1 MAGTG
6 SVAGGEVRLNEHARN
21 YPRTIRYEGG
31 SAEIRLMAP
40 DDGPAVL
47 AFARELPAHDLL
59 FLPRDISQEK
69 VLNAWLAEIER
80 GTFVSLVA
88 TVAGK
93 VVGCAAIVRDPLSWA
108 RHVGELRI
116 VTSSA
121 MRGKGV
127 GRGLIEESFA
137 IALNLGLEKLCAQM
151 TVDQRGAIEI
161 FEGLGF
167 RGEALLRDQVKD
179 PDGTKHD
186 IVILSHD
193 VARVQAQMEA
203 YGVTSAF

>member
-1 MAGTG
+1 MAW
-6 SVAGGEVRLNEHARN
+6 GEIGLNDHARK
-21 YPRTIRYEGG
+21 YPRIIRYDGG
-31 SAEIRLMAP
+31 TAEIRLMTP
-40 DDGPAVL
+40 SDGPAVL
-47 AFARELPAHDLL
+47 AFARALPAHDLL

-80 GTFVSLVA
+80 GTFTSLVA
-88 TVAGK
+88 TVGDQVA
-93 VVGCAAIVRDPLSWA
+93 GCAAIVRDPLSWA
-108 RHVGELRI
+108 RHVGELRV
-116 VTSSA
+116 VTSSSV
-121 MRGKGV
+121 RGKGV
-127 GRGLIEESFA
+127 GRALIEESFA
-137 IALNLGLEKLCAQM
+137 IALNLGVEKLCAHM

-179 PDGTKHD
+179 PDGNKHD

-193 VARVQAQMEA
+193 VARIQAQMEA

>member
-1 MAGTG
+1 MNDH
-6 SVAGGEVRLNEHARN
+6 SRQ
-21 YPRTIRYEGG
+21 YPRAIGYDGG
-31 SAEIRLMAP
+31 SAEIRLMTV

-69 VLNAWLAEIER
+69 VLAAWLSEIGR
-80 GTFVSLVA
+80 GTFISLVV
-88 TVAGK
+88 TLAGK
-93 VVGCAAIVRDPLSWA
+93 VVGCAAIVRDPLSWS
-108 RHVGELRI
+108 RHVGELRV
-116 VTSSA
+116 VTSA
-121 MRGKGV
+121 TLRGKGV
-127 GRGLIEESFA
+127 GRALIEEAFA

-151 TVDQRGAIEI
+151 TVDQRGAIDI

-193 VARVQAQMEA
+193 VAQVQAQMEA
-203 YGVTSAF
+203 YGVTTAF

>member
-1 MAGTG
+1 MNDY
-6 SVAGGEVRLNEHARN
+6 SRQ
-21 YPRTIRYEGG
+21 YPRSIGYEGG
-31 SAEIRLMAP
+31 SAEIRLMTVE
-40 DDGPAVL
+40 DGPAVL
-47 AFARELPAHDLL
+47 AFARALPAHDLL

-69 VLNAWLAEIER
+69 VLAAWLTEIGR

-88 TVAGK
+88 TLDGK
-93 VVGCAAIVRDPLSWA
+93 VVGCAAIVRDPLSWS
-108 RHVGELRI
+108 RHVGELRV

-121 MRGKGV
+121 LRGKGV
-127 GRGLIEESFA
+127 GRALIEEAFA
-137 IALNLGLEKLCAQM
+137 LALNLGLEKLCAQM

-203 YGVTSAF
+203 YGMTSAF

>member
-1 MAGTG
+1 M
-6 SVAGGEVRLNEHARN
+6 VGGEVRLSDHARN
-21 YPRTIRYEGG
+21 YPRIIRYEGG
-31 SAEIRLMAP
+31 TAEIRLMTP
-40 DDGPAVL
+40 EDGPAVL
-47 AFARELPAHDLL
+47 AFARGLPAHDLL

-69 VLNAWLAEIER
+69 VLNAWLSE
-80 GTFVSLVA
+80 
-88 TVAGK
+88 
-93 VVGCAAIVRDPLSWA
+93 IVRDPLSWA
-108 RHVGELRI
+108 RHVGELRV

-121 MRGKGV
+121 VRGKGV
-127 GRGLIEESFA
+127 GRALIEESFA
-137 IALNLGLEKLCAQM
+137 IALSLGLEKLCAHM

>member
-1 MAGTG
+1 MAR
-6 SVAGGEVRLNEHARN
+6 GEIGLNEHTRK
-21 YPRTIRYEGG
+21 YPRTISYEGG
-31 SAEIRLMAP
+31 TSDIRLMTP
-40 DDGPAVL
+40 GDGSAVL

-69 VLNAWLAEIER
+69 VLAAWLSEIER

-88 TVAGK
+88 TVETK
-93 VVGCAAIVRDPLSWA
+93 VVGCAAIVRDPLSWS
-108 RHVGELRI
+108 RHVGELRV
-116 VTSSA
+116 VTSA
-121 MRGKGV
+121 AVRGKGV
-127 GRGLIEESFA
+127 GRALIEESFA
-137 IALNLGLEKLCAQM
+137 LALGLGLEKLCAQM

>member
-1 MAGTG
+1 M
-6 SVAGGEVRLNEHARN
+6 
-21 YPRTIRYEGG
+21 PRR
-31 SAEIRLMAP
+31 P
-40 DDGPAVL
+40 
-47 AFARELPAHDLL
+47 
-59 FLPRDISQEK
+59 
-69 VLNAWLAEIER
+69 
-80 GTFVSLVA
+80 VA
-88 TVAGK
+88 TRSRPFI
-93 VVGCAAIVRDPLSWA
+93 VGASSDRCASGA
-108 RHVGELRI
+108 
-116 VTSSA
+116 TSSA
-121 MRGKGV
+121 VRGKGV
-127 GRGLIEESFA
+127 GRALIEESFA
-137 IALNLGLEKLCAQM
+137 IALNLGLEKLCAHM

>member
-1 MAGTG
+1 M
-6 SVAGGEVRLNEHARN
+6 NDDARK

-31 SAEIRLMAP
+31 TADIRLMTPA
-40 DDGPAVL
+40 DGPGVL
-47 AFARELPAHDLL
+47 AFARELPAHVDLL
-59 FLPRDISQEK
+59 NFCLP
-69 VLNAWLAEIER
+69 VLVAVVER
-80 GTFVSLVA
+80 GTFLSLVA
-88 TVAGK
+88 TIGGK

-121 MRGKGV
+121 VRGKGV
-127 GRGLIEESFA
+127 GRALIEESFA
-137 IALNLGLEKLCAQM
+137 IALNLGLEKLCAHM

>member
-1 MAGTG
+1 M
-6 SVAGGEVRLNEHARN
+6 AGGEIGLNEHARK

-31 SAEIRLMAP
+31 TADIRLMTP

-47 AFARELPAHDLL
+47 AFARQLPAHDLL

-69 VLNAWLAEIER
+69 VLNAWLSEIER
-80 GTFVSLVA
+80 GTFVSLVS
-88 TVAGK
+88 TIGDN

-108 RHVGELRI
+108 HHVGELRV

-121 MRGKGV
+121 VRGKGV
-127 GRGLIEESFA
+127 GRALIEESFA

>member
-1 MAGTG
+1 MAR
-6 SVAGGEVRLNEHARN
+6 GEIGLNEHTRK
-21 YPRTIRYEGG
+21 YPRRITYEGG
-31 SAEIRLMAP
+31 TADIRLMTP
-40 DDGPAVL
+40 EDGPAVL

-69 VLNAWLAEIER
+69 VLNAWLGEIAR

-88 TVAGK
+88 TIGAE

-108 RHVGELRI
+108 RHVGELRV
-116 VTSSA
+116 VTSSVV
-121 MRGKGV
+121 RGKGV
-127 GRGLIEESFA
+127 GRALIEESFA
-137 IALNLGLEKLCAQM
+137 LALGLGLEKLCAQM

-179 PDGTKHD
+179 PDGAKHD

-193 VARVQAQMEA
+193 VARVQAKMEA
-203 YGVTSAF
+203 YGMTSAF

>member
-1 MAGTG
+1 M
-6 SVAGGEVRLNEHARN
+6 VGGEVRLSDHARN
-21 YPRTIRYEGG
+21 YPRIIRYEGG
-31 SAEIRLMAP
+31 TAEIRLMTP
-40 DDGPAVL
+40 EDGPAVL
-47 AFARELPAHDLL
+47 AFARGLPAHDLL

-69 VLNAWLAEIER
+69 VLNAWLSEIER
-80 GTFVSLVA
+80 GTFLSLVA
-88 TVAGK
+88 TVGDK
-93 VVGCAAIVRDPLSWA
+93 VVGCAAIVRDLLSWA
-108 RHVGELRI
+108 RHVGELRV

-121 MRGKGV
+121 VRGKGV
-127 GRGLIEESFA
+127 GRALIEESFA
-137 IALNLGLEKLCAQM
+137 IALSLGLEKLCAHM

>member
-1 MAGTG
+1 MAT
-6 SVAGGEVRLNEHARN
+6 A
-21 YPRTIRYEGG
+21 
-31 SAEIRLMAP
+31 
-40 DDGPAVL
+40 DGPAVL
-47 AFARELPAHDLL
+47 AFARALPAHDLL

-69 VLNAWLAEIER
+69 VLNAWLSEIER
-80 GTFVSLVA
+80 GSFTSLVA
-88 TVAGK
+88 TVDGEVA
-93 VVGCAAIVRDPLSWA
+93 GCAAIVRDPLSWA

-116 VTSSA
+116 VTSSKV
-121 MRGKGV
+121 RGKGV
-127 GRGLIEESFA
+127 GRALIEESFA
-137 IALNLGLEKLCAQM
+137 IALSLGLEKLCAQM

-203 YGVTSAF
+203 YGVTGAF

>member
-1 MAGTG
+1 MNDIN
-6 SVAGGEVRLNEHARN
+6 RK
-21 YPRTIRYEGG
+21 YPRAVRFEGG
-31 SAEIRLMAP
+31 TADIRLMTPA
-40 DDGPAVL
+40 DGPAVL

-59 FLPRDISQEK
+59 FLPRDISEEK
-69 VLNAWLAEIER
+69 VLNAWL
-80 GTFVSLVA
+80 GA
-88 TVAGK
+88 TIGGK

-116 VTSSA
+116 VTSA
-121 MRGKGV
+121 AVRGKGV
-127 GRGLIEESFA
+127 GRALIEESFA
-137 IALNLGLEKLCAQM
+137 IALNLGLEKLCAHM

-179 PDGTKHD
+179 PDGNKHD

>member
-1 MAGTG
+1 MNDY
-6 SVAGGEVRLNEHARN
+6 SRQ
-21 YPRTIRYEGG
+21 YPRSIGYEGG
-31 SAEIRLMAP
+31 SAEIRLMTVE
-40 DDGPAVL
+40 DGPAVL
-47 AFARELPAHDLL
+47 AFARALPAHDLL

-69 VLNAWLAEIER
+69 VLAAWLTEIGR

-88 TVAGK
+88 TLDGK
-93 VVGCAAIVRDPLSWA
+93 VVGCAAIVRDPLSWS
-108 RHVGELRI
+108 RHVGELRV

-121 MRGKGV
+121 LRGKGV
-127 GRGLIEESFA
+127 GRALIEEAFA
-137 IALNLGLEKLCAQM
+137 LALNLGLEKLCAQM
-151 TVDQRGAIEI
+151 TADQRGAIDI

-193 VARVQAQMEA
+193 VAQVQAQMEA
-203 YGVTSAF
+203 YGVTTAF

>member
-1 MAGTG
+1 
-6 SVAGGEVRLNEHARN
+6 VAGGEIGLNEHARK

-31 SAEIRLMAP
+31 TADIRLMTP

-47 AFARELPAHDLL
+47 AFARQLPAHDLL

-69 VLNAWLAEIER
+69 VLNAWLSEIER
-80 GTFVSLVA
+80 GTFVSLVS
-88 TVAGK
+88 TIGDN

-108 RHVGELRI
+108 RHVGELRV
-116 VTSSA
+116 VTSSVV
-121 MRGKGV
+121 RGKGV
-127 GRGLIEESFA
+127 GRALIEESFA

-179 PDGTKHD
+179 PDGAKHD